1 SIWRKTGWWK
11 GPDGQWRFEI
21 DDSQMK
27 VLPELKNTFKNRK
40 HAGKTTVDSVSYRQN
55 DDGTFDVSF
64 RKKDA
69 QTTEDFI
76 TYSRLTGDE
85 LVEMLG
91 PEAQRVISGMGEPT
105 PWRWTD
111 AEFKAPSG
119 KLIDLPGIEMRVD
132 DGIRLS
138 AAIDHPELFRAYPQ
152 LRNVI
157 VGFVG
162 KNEWNAPEGMLA
174 KTDDGT
180 PVIILSG
187 NESKWRTILNHEIQH
202 AIQEIEGYARGGT
215 EQAMMADLL
224 EASRI
229 PDTPEAESFWGKEKV
244 DWARRMVRA
253 GGAATPGPYQQL
265 EQGVRAYRLLAGEV
279 EARFVQRRLDMPPM
293 QRKAVPPWQTM
304 ETMLREEGLLKPGQK
319 PEDALIFRKE
329 LAGSPAESRMEAGY
343 GTAGENEAG
352 MAGRQDG
359 GQLPAGAAAGYAGR
373 DALPFGDRDGRQGA
387 LPDQERREVQAPARL
402 GREIAEA
409 EDTAAEIERHRAGTY
424 AANFADAEPAPE
436 YADTP
441 EAQDAAAMLKAHG
454 VERVHAVR
462 GMKSLAVRMPDGT
475 VFLDESLG
483 AGSTG
488 TALHELVHKWK
499 REGNQK
505 VKRIENAFQRSTAA
519 AKRFILKLA
528 DSVES
533 AIGNRAAAEAYADE
547 HAAEEAAAIALDQ
560 ATESGGKSAL
570 GLEKSDI
577 LAAFGGMA
585 KQVENMARAL
595 ADKAQAAKLAYLDGK
610 AEQAA
615 PEADATDRAYL
626 AAVERGDMETAQRM
640 VDEAAMKAGYI
651 LDVDH
656 QTNEKFTAF
665 EAGELGFHLGKNIP
679 DGMLGAET
687 MRLKAAIKNP
697 LRLDDAG
704 AWNLNADSR
713 KNVITQLW
721 QQDIIT
727 DEEMSDLRSQAEFA
741 NEELQRRW
749 GERQYDDFGYKKD
762 LYKMTG
768 FIRDVIKEKGYD
780 GIVYRNEAEGYE
792 DSYIAFD
799 SSQLK
804 SAAAIVRDDQGRV
817 IPLSERFNPQSD
829 DIRYA
834 ASRPPAASE
843 WDGAKVE
850 QYKRKDGA
858 VRFKVVVDGKSRRA
872 GFGSAENAERYLTEQ
887 KARLEDDYAAV
898 IRRTKASVADI
909 AEARRKLTIELSNE
923 KAVAA
928 DVVNSLFKAM
938 TRLDI
943 MTPVHRKEIAAEI
956 KRTAQERKADPE
968 GWAKRTTE
976 KVWQIASRIS
986 YMKELNDIFDKKQPV
1001 VTENKTL
1008 QAKPKYD
1015 AFVNRWIAKAKE
1027 YAELTPEEVNQ
1038 RIEAID
1044 ADQNNR
1050 LANRGEEMAEELDD
1064 SVRERHLLSTFGG
1077 LFHGADY
1084 ARAKAAFEAAK
1095 DLVTE
1100 GRERFMEME
1109 NHRKMQAAAK
1119 RQQII
1124 EEAKGGRQIDGNE
1137 LEMETRNKS
1146 IWELLSSA
1154 GNWLH

>member
-1 SIWRKTGWWK
+1 
-11 GPDGQWRFEI
+11 
-21 DDSQMK
+21 
-27 VLPELKNTFKNRK
+27 
-40 HAGKTTVDSVSYRQN
+40 
-55 DDGTFDVSF
+55 
-64 RKKDA
+64 
-69 QTTEDFI
+69 
-76 TYSRLTGDE
+76 
-85 LVEMLG
+85 
-91 PEAQRVISGMGEPT
+91 
-105 PWRWTD
+105 
-111 AEFKAPSG
+111 
-119 KLIDLPGIEMRVD
+119 
-132 DGIRLS
+132 
-138 AAIDHPELFRAYPQ
+138 
-152 LRNVI
+152 
-157 VGFVG
+157 
-162 KNEWNAPEGMLA
+162 
-174 KTDDGT
+174 
-180 PVIILSG
+180 
-187 NESKWRTILNHEIQH
+187 
-202 AIQEIEGYARGGT
+202 
-215 EQAMMADLL
+215 
-224 EASRI
+224 
-229 PDTPEAESFWGKEKV
+229 
-244 DWARRMVRA
+244 
-253 GGAATPGPYQQL
+253 
-265 EQGVRAYRLLAGEV
+265 
-279 EARFVQRRLDMPPM
+279 
-293 QRKAVPPWQTM
+293 
-304 ETMLREEGLLKPGQK
+304 
-319 PEDALIFRKE
+319 
-329 LAGSPAESRMEAGY
+329 
-343 GTAGENEAG
+343 
-352 MAGRQDG
+352 
-359 GQLPAGAAAGYAGR
+359 
-373 DALPFGDRDGRQGA
+373 
-387 LPDQERREVQAPARL
+387 
-402 GREIAEA
+402 
-409 EDTAAEIERHRAGTY
+409 
-424 AANFADAEPAPE
+424 
-436 YADTP
+436 
-441 EAQDAAAMLKAHG
+441 MLKAHG

-585 KQVENMARAL
+585 KQVENMARALADKAQAAKLAYLDGKAEQAAPEADATDRAYLAAVERGDMETAQRIVDEAAKRAAIDLPSAYVGVPNSLMGFRKSGQNKSYSESNFKTEIVVVITNENETFVDGMKGLNVSHAMERARRNWFGDSVKFAGVGTPDPIVRDDAGRIIPPSERFNPHMARAL

-834 ASRPPAASE
+834 ASRP
-843 WDGAKVE
+843 
-850 QYKRKDGA
+850 
-858 VRFKVVVDGKSRRA
+858 
-872 GFGSAENAERYLTEQ
+872 
-887 KARLEDDYAAV
+887 
-898 IRRTKASVADI
+898 
-909 AEARRKLTIELSNE
+909 
-923 KAVAA
+923 
-928 DVVNSLFKAM
+928 
-938 TRLDI
+938 
-943 MTPVHRKEIAAEI
+943 
-956 KRTAQERKADPE
+956 
-968 GWAKRTTE
+968 
-976 KVWQIASRIS
+976 
-986 YMKELNDIFDKKQPV
+986 
-1001 VTENKTL
+1001 
-1008 QAKPKYD
+1008 
-1015 AFVNRWIAKAKE
+1015 
-1027 YAELTPEEVNQ
+1027 
-1038 RIEAID
+1038 
-1044 ADQNNR
+1044 
-1050 LANRGEEMAEELDD
+1050 
-1064 SVRERHLLSTFGG
+1064 
-1077 LFHGADY
+1077 
-1084 ARAKAAFEAAK
+1084 
-1095 DLVTE
+1095 
-1100 GRERFMEME
+1100 
-1109 NHRKMQAAAK
+1109 
-1119 RQQII
+1119 
-1124 EEAKGGRQIDGNE
+1124 
-1137 LEMETRNKS
+1137 
-1146 IWELLSSA
+1146 
-1154 GNWLH
+1154 